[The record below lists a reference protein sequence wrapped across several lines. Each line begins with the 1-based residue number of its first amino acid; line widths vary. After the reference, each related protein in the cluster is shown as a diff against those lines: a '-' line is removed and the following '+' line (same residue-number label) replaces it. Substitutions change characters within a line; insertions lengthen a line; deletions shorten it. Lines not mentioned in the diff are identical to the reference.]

1 MTHPSLAAD
10 GQWRGR
16 GAVPPLLSVTPSMF
30 MSGLGVPASWTI
42 HDVYGLDDDMLAMV
56 PQPVCAVIL
65 LYPFSDKACQEDFK
79 KKQEEEQETAGGDIP
94 ENVYFMKQFV
104 GNACGTVALIHAV
117 ANNRDRIE
125 LSDGALKEFLDK
137 TESMNP
143 EDKGH
148 ALEGDDGISK
158 AHEESAQEGQTE
170 APDREAQVNEHFVA
184 FVHKDGKLYE
194 FGEYESSLWPWKI
207 VVDAA
212 KVCRQYMDRDPDESR
227 FAVVALACSE

>member
-1 MTHPSLAAD
+1 MVRWLPLESNP
-10 GQWRGR
+10 
-16 GAVPPLLSVTPSMF
+16 AVMNKF

-65 LYPFSDKACQEDFK
+65 LYPFSDKQEDFK

-194 FGEYESSLWPWKI
+194 FDGRRKFPISHGDASADSVLA
-207 VVDAA
+207 DAA